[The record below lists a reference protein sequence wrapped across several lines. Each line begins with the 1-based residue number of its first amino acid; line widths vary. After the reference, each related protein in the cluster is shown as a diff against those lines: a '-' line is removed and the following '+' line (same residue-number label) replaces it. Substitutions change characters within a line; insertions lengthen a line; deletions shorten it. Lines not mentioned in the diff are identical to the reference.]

1 MDLLPGVNHS
11 QLLRLATRMVGL
23 DDAEDVV
30 QNAYIRALR
39 HAGQFREEARRQTW
53 VYRIVQRCALDHL
66 RAQRRRPEVE
76 LHAHQTRATAPV
88 RVTLAGEWARRL
100 TKVSE
105 HERSVLA
112 AAAEYDTTAEAAGAL
127 GLSCSAFKSTLHRAR
142 RAL

>member
-1 MDLLPGVNHS
+1 MDLLPGINHS
-11 QLLRLATRMVGL
+11 LLLRLATRMVGI

-39 HAGQFREEARRQTW
+39 HAGQFREEARGQTW

-66 RAQRRRPEVE
+66 RALRRRPE
-76 LHAHQTRATAPV
+76 AADNGFPSRTTAPV
-88 RVTLAGEWARRL
+88 RVTLAGEWERRL